1 MRIGKGTLHILGPG
15 IYLVIY
21 DLFPYKEELRSC
33 ARQQSTLE
41 SISTKASHLEPSVG
55 IPAPSLTSEITWEC
69 YINLYELQFPPPI
82 GI

>member
-21 DLFPYKEELRSC
+21 DLLPYKEELRSC

-41 SISTKASHLEPSVG
+41 SISTKASQFVSPQLESQHHHLLVK
-55 IPAPSLTSEITWEC
+55 
-69 YINLYELQFPPPI
+69 
-82 GI
+82 